1 MYSFLFASIPCL
13 LLYFLTAPFAD
24 EPDAAGTGTRHGSY
38 WLAFCLGFFPA
49 IAWCIIDEFFIF
61 ATHRFTDSLSA
72 CYVYL
77 LVKDSLL
84 PTLPL
89 SGLYLLLSRRPME
102 NRTFALLPL
111 LSAFYM
117 AYLPY
122 TVTTGTERFSFFL
135 CLVKPLLTCA
145 HIALIT
151 LGGRGLCRCIKSGM
165 KALAA
170 AFAALV
176 LLAFALPALAECLW
190 YLLYSPV
197 IYGSITAFLL
207 ACMLLLPVF
216 LPKIAGKTLDKS
228 L

>member
-1 MYSFLFASIPCL
+1 MYIFLLLSIPCF
-13 LLYFLTAPFAD
+13 LLYFLHSPFAK
-24 EPDAAGTGTRHGSY
+24 GSY

-49 IAWCIIDEFFIF
+49 IIWCFIDEFFIYT
-61 ATHRFTDSLSA
+61 THHFTDSFAA
-72 CYVYL
+72 CYAYL
-77 LVKDSLL
+77 LLKDSLL
-84 PTLPL
+84 PTLML
-89 SGLYLLLSRRPME
+89 SSLFLLLSRREPE
-102 NRTFALLPL
+102 DRSFALLPL

-145 HIALIT
+145 HIALIA

-207 ACMLLLPVF
+207 ACMVLLPVF